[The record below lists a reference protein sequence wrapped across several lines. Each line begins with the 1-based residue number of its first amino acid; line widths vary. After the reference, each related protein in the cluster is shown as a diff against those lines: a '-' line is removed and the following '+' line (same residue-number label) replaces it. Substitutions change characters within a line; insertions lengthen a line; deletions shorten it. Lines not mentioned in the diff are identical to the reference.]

1 MLLIVVVESLKTK
14 VRFSSP
20 NQRGGSRTLDAPEQ
34 TRPVVRLCHRPPCG
48 TSGVAVGFVKEGGIA
63 SATLD

>member
-14 VRFSSP
+14 VRFSSLTSAAVAAP
-20 NQRGGSRTLDAPEQ
+20 WMRPEQ
-34 TRPVVRLCHRPPCG
+34 TRPAVRLCHPPPCG